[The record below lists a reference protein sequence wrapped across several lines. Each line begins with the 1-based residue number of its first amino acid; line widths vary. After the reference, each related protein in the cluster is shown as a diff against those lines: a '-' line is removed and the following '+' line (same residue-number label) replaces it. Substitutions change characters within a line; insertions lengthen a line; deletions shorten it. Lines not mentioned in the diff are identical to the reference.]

1 MFLSRPK
8 RIDRTGDD
16 RPAPNLAAFM
26 WRMSGWYQLPA
37 CALALVVAGLTVVP
51 LELQRRIIDD
61 ALAQGNADLL
71 LTLAL
76 VYLGVISLNGAVKF
90 TLRVYQGWL
99 AESAIAY
106 CRRHIINLHGRE
118 TKGEGKNG
126 TAVSIVNH
134 ELEAIGGFVGDG
146 ISDPL
151 AQVGVLIAI
160 VIYMVTVE
168 PMIALV
174 SVVFLGPQVV
184 VIPLIQRKLNALV
197 ERRVDLIR
205 SLSEDVAEQ
214 SEDEDDQRRTDHDIR
229 RVFGN
234 RMRFFVWKFVGKV
247 VLNFLNA
254 AAPLMVLGFGG
265 WMVVQGETEVGVIV
279 AFISGFNR
287 MGEPLRDLIN
297 YYRTYAQTDVK
308 HDKVASWMDDRAE
321 GGEKA
326 A

>member
-16 RPAPNLAAFM
+16 RPASNLVSFM

-37 CALALVVAGLTVVP
+37 CALALMVAGLTVVP

-61 ALAQGNADLL
+61 ALSQGNADLL
-71 LTLAL
+71 MILAL
-76 VYLGVISLNGAVKF
+76 IYLGVITLNAGVKF
-90 TLRVYQGWL
+90 TLRIYQGWL
-99 AESAIAY
+99 AESVIAY
-106 CRRHIINLHGRE
+106 CRRHIIDLHGRQP
-118 TKGEGKNG
+118 TGDGQGG

-151 AQVGVLIAI
+151 AQVGVLLAI

-174 SVVFLGPQVV
+174 SVVFLGPQIVL
-184 VIPLIQRKLNALV
+184 IPVIQRKLNALV
-197 ERRVDLIR
+197 DRRIDLIR
-205 SLSEDVAEQ
+205 SLSEDVAER
-214 SEDEDDQRRTDHDIR
+214 SDDADDQMRTDNDIR

-234 RMRFFVWKFVGKV
+234 RMRFFVWKFLGKV
-247 VLNFLNA
+247 ALNFLNA

-265 WMVVQGETEVGVIV
+265 WMVVQGQTEVGVIV

-287 MGEPLRDLIN
+287 MAEPLRDLIN
-297 YYRTYAQTDVK
+297 YYRTYAQTEVK
-308 HDKVASWMDDRAE
+308 HDKVASWMDTRA
-321 GGEKA
+321 
-326 A
+326 

>member
-16 RPAPNLAAFM
+16 RPAANLLAFM

-37 CALALVVAGLTVVP
+37 CLLALMVAGLTVVP

-61 ALAQGNADLL
+61 ALTAGDADLL
-71 LTLAL
+71 ITLAL
-76 VYLGVISLNGAVKF
+76 IYLGVITLNGVIKF

-99 AESAIAY
+99 AESTIAY
-106 CRRHIINLHGRE
+106 CRRHIIGLHGRE
-118 TKGEGKNG
+118 HKDDAEGQGG

-151 AQVGVLIAI
+151 AQIGVMIAI
-160 VIYMVTVE
+160 VAYMVTVE
-168 PMIALV
+168 PVIALI
-174 SVVFLGPQVV
+174 SVVFLGPQILI
-184 VIPLIQRKLNALV
+184 IPLIQRKLNALV

-205 SLSEDVAEQ
+205 DVSEDVTDQAGE
-214 SEDEDDQRRTDHDIR
+214 EDLSKRTENDIR
-229 RVFGN
+229 RIFGN
-234 RMRFFVWKFVGKV
+234 RMRFFLWKFLGKV
-247 VLNFLNA
+247 LLNFLNA

-265 WMVVQGETEVGVIV
+265 WMVVQGETEVGVVV

-287 MGEPLRDLIN
+287 MAEPLRDLIN
-297 YYRTYAQTDVK
+297 YYRTYSQTDVK
-308 HDKVASWMDDRAE
+308 HEKVASWMEQRA
-321 GGEKA
+321 
-326 A
+326 

>member
-37 CALALVVAGLTVVP
+37 CVLALLISGLTVVP
-51 LELQRRIIDD
+51 LELQRRIVDN
-61 ALAQGNADLL
+61 ALAEGNAELL

-76 VYLGVISLNGAVKF
+76 AYLGVITLNAVVKF
-90 TLRVYQGWL
+90 ALRIYQGWL
-99 AESAIAY
+99 SESAIAY
-106 CRRHIINLHGRE
+106 CRRHIIDLHGRE
-118 TKGEGKNG
+118 TAGEGQSG
-126 TAVSIVNH
+126 TAVSIVNN

-151 AQVGVLIAI
+151 AQVGVLVAIAL
-160 VIYMVTVE
+160 YMVAVE

-174 SVVFLGPQVV
+174 SVAFLVPQIVM
-184 VIPLIQRKLNALV
+184 IPLIQRKLNALV
-197 ERRVDLIR
+197 DKRVDLIR

-214 SEDEDDQRRTDHDIR
+214 SEDEDDQRRTEHDIR

-234 RMRFFVWKFVGKV
+234 RMRFFFWKFLGKV

-287 MGEPLRDLIN
+287 MAEPLRDLIN

-308 HDKVASWMDDRAE
+308 HDKVARWMDDRV
-321 GGEKA
+321 
-326 A
+326 

>member
-16 RPAPNLAAFM
+16 RPAPNLIAFM
-26 WRMSGWYQLPA
+26 WRMSGWYQAPA
-37 CALALVVAGLTVVP
+37 CALALLVAALTVVP

-61 ALAQGNADLL
+61 ALSEGNAELL
-71 LTLAL
+71 MTLAL
-76 VYLGVISLNGAVKF
+76 AYLGVITLNAVIKF
-90 TLRVYQGWL
+90 TLRIYQGWM

-106 CRRHIINLHGRE
+106 CRRHIIDLHGRQPRDD
-118 TKGEGKNG
+118 GQGG

-151 AQVGVLIAI
+151 AQVGVLLAI

-174 SVVFLGPQVV
+174 SVVFLGPQIVL
-184 VIPLIQRKLNALV
+184 IPVIQRKLNALV
-197 ERRVDLIR
+197 DRRVDLIR

-214 SEDEDDQRRTDHDIR
+214 SQDSDDQMRTEHDIR

-234 RMRFFVWKFVGKV
+234 RMRFFIWKFLGKV
-247 VLNFLNA
+247 ALNFLNA
-254 AAPLMVLGFGG
+254 AAPLMVLAFGG

-287 MGEPLRDLIN
+287 MAEPLRDLIN
-297 YYRTYAQTDVK
+297 YYRTYAQTEVK
-308 HDKVASWMDDRAE
+308 HEKVASWMDDRT
-321 GGEKA
+321 
-326 A
+326 

>member
-16 RPAPNLAAFM
+16 RPAPNLLVFM
-26 WRMSGWYQLPA
+26 WRMSGWYQIPA
-37 CALALVVAGLTVVP
+37 CVLALLVAGLTVVP

-61 ALAQGNADLL
+61 ALTQGNADLL
-71 LTLAL
+71 VILAL
-76 VYLGVISLNGAVKF
+76 IYLGVITLNAVVKF
-90 TLRVYQGWL
+90 ALRIYQGWL
-99 AESAIAY
+99 AESTIAY
-106 CRRHIINLHGRE
+106 CRRHIIDLHGRDPKDE
-118 TKGEGKNG
+118 DQGGGGG

-151 AQVGVLIAI
+151 AQVGVLTAI
-160 VIYMVTVE
+160 VLYMVAVE

-174 SVVFLGPQVV
+174 SVAFLGPQVIM
-184 VIPLIQRKLNALV
+184 IPLIQRKLNALV

-214 SEDEDDQRRTDHDIR
+214 SEDEDVRRHTDNDVR

-234 RMRFFVWKFVGKV
+234 RMRFFLWKFLGKV

-254 AAPLMVLGFGG
+254 AAPLLVLGFGG

-287 MGEPLRDLIN
+287 MAEPLRDLIN
-297 YYRTYAQTDVK
+297 YYRTYAQTEVK
-308 HDKVASWMDDRAE
+308 HEKVAGWMDDHA
-321 GGEKA
+321 
-326 A
+326 

>member
-16 RPAPNLAAFM
+16 RPASSLVAFM

-37 CALALVVAGLTVVP
+37 CGLALVVAGLTVVP

-61 ALAQGNADLL
+61 ALSQGNADLL

-76 VYLGVISLNGAVKF
+76 IYLGVIGLNGVIKF
-90 TLRVYQGWL
+90 TLRVYQGWM
-99 AESAIAY
+99 AESTIAY
-106 CRRHIINLHGRE
+106 CRRHIIDLHGRQP
-118 TKGEGKNG
+118 KDDGQGG
-126 TAVSIVNH
+126 TAASIVNH

-151 AQVGVLIAI
+151 AQVGVLLAI

-174 SVVFLGPQVV
+174 SVAFLGPQIVL
-184 VIPLIQRKLNALV
+184 IPVIQRKLNALV
-197 ERRVDLIR
+197 DRRVDLIR
-205 SLSEDVAEQ
+205 SLSEDVTEKSQDA
-214 SEDEDDQRRTDHDIR
+214 DDQKRTEHDIL

-234 RMRFFVWKFVGKV
+234 RMRFFMWKFLGKV

-287 MGEPLRDLIN
+287 MAEPLRDLIN
-297 YYRTYAQTDVK
+297 YYRTYAQTEVK
-308 HDKVASWMDDRAE
+308 HEKVASWMDNRA
-321 GGEKA
+321 
-326 A
+326 